1 MPHDQISLTGTLQRI
16 VYSQPESG
24 FLIGRFLVDD
34 TETAITVKGTVLNV
48 GDHETLKLK
57 GRWHDHPTYGRQFE
71 ISEFMPVQPTSL
83 EGMERYLA
91 SGAFKHIGAAT
102 AQKIVAK
109 FREDTFEIIDRDPQ
123 ALLRS
128 KVLNRKQFKS
138 LTASWGEQR
147 ELREVMSFL
156 HGLGISASYAKKIH
170 DEYGLSSVATI
181 QDNPYRL
188 TEVAGI
194 GFLKADGIAR
204 RLGFDENSPERAV
217 AGLLYMLDQQALN
230 GHTCYPE
237 PELAEQT
244 SSELRINSDV
254 IAGALQQLRRDRLV
268 KAVEPEEGNQQP
280 TLLARPKFYYA
291 EQRIAENFTRILSSK
306 GFTDFP
312 DPAPLIAEQEQ
323 RQKIRLD
330 PVQREAVEAALQHKV
345 LIITGGPGTG
355 KTTIIRFI
363 LMLLRPHIPA
373 IALAAPTGRAAKRL
387 AEATG
392 AGASTIHRLL
402 EANNFG
408 FQRNRDEPLE
418 QELLVLDESSMIDTL
433 LMDVLLDA
441 IPSQSRLVLVGDVD
455 QLPSVGAGAILLNCI
470 ECGQVPVVRLE
481 HIYRQGEGSRI
492 TLNAHAVRQGQLPE
506 LERVDASG
514 PLRDFYF
521 IREPEPEQVVE
532 KILALASTR
541 IPERFGMDPLFDIQV
556 ITPMHRGAT
565 GTINLN
571 ARLQAV
577 LNPDGKGLEFRER
590 EFWVRDKVMQQQN
603 NYDKEVFNGDMGV
616 IVGCDPVS
624 KNLHVKFDQ
633 EVVEYEGKELEQL
646 ALAYAI
652 SVHKSQGSEYPAV
665 VMPLTTHHYV
675 MLQRNLLYT
684 ALTRGKQLVI
694 LVGTEQ
700 AVKLAVLND
709 QTLTRHTLLPH
720 EFAQTTNLKLALES

>member
-1 MPHDQISLTGTLQRI
+1 MPHDQVTLTGTLQRI

-34 TETAITVKGTVLNV
+34 TETAITVKGTVFNV

-57 GRWHDHPTYGRQFE
+57 GRWHEHPTYGPQFE
-71 ISEFMPVQPTSL
+71 ISEFMPVRPTSL
-83 EGMERYLA
+83 DGMKRYLA
-91 SGAFKHIGAAT
+91 SGAFKNIGEAT
-102 AQKIVAK
+102 AQKIVAR
-109 FREDTFEIIDRDPQ
+109 FGEDTFETIDRNPQ

-170 DEYGLSSVATI
+170 DEYGLSSIATI

-194 GFLKADGIAR
+194 GFLTADGIAR
-204 RLGFDENSPERAV
+204 RLGFDENSPERAA

-237 PELAEQT
+237 PELSGQT
-244 SSELRINSDV
+244 SSELRIHPDV

-268 KAVEPEEGNQQP
+268 KAMEPEEGNQQP
-280 TLLARPKFYYA
+280 TLIARPRFYYA
-291 EQRIAENFTRILSSK
+291 EQRIAENFTRILNTK

-323 RQKIRLD
+323 RQKLRLD
-330 PVQREAVEAALQHKV
+330 PIQREAVEAALQHKV

-373 IALAAPTGRAAKRL
+373 IALAAPTGRAGKRL

-433 LMDVLLDA
+433 LMDSLLDA

-532 KILALASTR
+532 KILTLATKR

-556 ITPMHRGAT
+556 ITPMHRGVT
-565 GTINLN
+565 GTVNLN
-571 ARLQAV
+571 TRLQAV
-577 LNPDGKGLEFRER
+577 LNPEGKGLEYRER
-590 EFWVRDKVMQQQN
+590 EFWIRDKVMQQQN
-603 NYDKEVFNGDMGV
+603 NYDKQVFNGDMGV

-624 KNLHVKFDQ
+624 KNLHVQFDQ
-633 EVVEYEGKELEQL
+633 EVVQYEGKELEQL

-700 AVKLAVLND
+700 AVKQAVRND
-709 QTLTRHTLLPH
+709 QTLTRYTLLPH
-720 EFAQTTNLKLALES
+720 EFSQATTLKLALEN